1 MGIPS
6 LDGNLITINN
16 MDKDQKI
23 KDLIEQNGK
32 LQDNIDRA
40 RHLMTML
47 TEKINEIDEAYYT
60 SSDLILFSDDWD
72 KVVAG
77 ECDDAKHEADYLGG
91 IDEFIQH
98 NSNMNL
104 YP

>member
-1 MGIPS
+1 M
-6 LDGNLITINN
+6 LNN

-47 TEKINEIDEAYYT
+47 TEKICNMDAEAYYAN
-60 SSDLILFSDDWD
+60 DLILFSDDWD
-72 KVVAG
+72 KVVSG
-77 ECDDAKHEADYLGG
+77 DIDDPKHEADYLGG
-91 IDEFIQH
+91 IDEFIKN